1 MRMMR
6 YDYEITYVPGKDL
19 TVADA
24 LSRQPLPE
32 CSTKE
37 LEEEMT
43 AHIQCVIK
51 GLPATDIRL
60 QQIRESQ
67 AQDETCANLTKY
79 AQSEWPEK
87 KQIHHNPTNG
97 NTITESKTPRPES
110 ITAKGEEQDPNRNH
124 DFDQRHGPGDRVWI
138 TNKRANGVIQS
149 EATTPRSY
157 WVKTQTGVV
166 RRNRQHLIHNTGSQS
181 PEEEEQTEQDTP
193 AGQQHQTDADIHSET
208 STDIPTMRA
217 PPRTSETGSY
227 QTRSGMYVKTPDRMN
242 L

>member
-67 AQDETCANLTKY
+67 AQDETCANLT
-79 AQSEWPEK
+79 
-87 KQIHHNPTNG
+87 
-97 NTITESKTPRPES
+97 
-110 ITAKGEEQDPNRNH
+110 NR
-124 DFDQRHGPGDRVWI
+124 
-138 TNKRANGVIQS
+138 KRAL
-149 EATTPRSY
+149 TTS
-157 WVKTQTGVV
+157 
-166 RRNRQHLIHNTGSQS
+166 S
-181 PEEEEQTEQDTP
+181 PTWMEKNIIYIRFQD
-193 AGQQHQTDADIHSET
+193 
-208 STDIPTMRA
+208 
-217 PPRTSETGSY
+217 Y
-227 QTRSGMYVKTPDRMN
+227 QIIIY
-242 L
+242 